1 MKPQTTDNEV
11 ARLRKYIDKLEIY
24 SPENEWSLPE
34 WRKLI
39 GSKEEQEDP
48 ETLFKLYQFR
58 LEPGIRGET
67 NEVARLRELLNRAI
81 KIQEEKCTSCRC
93 YHCDALEM
101 ELEIIKRETN
111 QLTK

>member
-1 MKPQTTDNEV
+1 MNHPQTPN
-11 ARLRKYIDKLEIY
+11 
-24 SPENEWSLPE
+24 
-34 WRKLI
+34 
-39 GSKEEQEDP
+39 
-48 ETLFKLYQFR
+48 
-58 LEPGIRGET
+58 

-111 QLTK
+111 QLNSIPNT